1 MATPKNDAEMD
12 DFRRALTRQ
21 GVTQPAATPEPSAW
35 ERITAG
41 LKEAADHATGWGS
54 ARVKDTF
61 QEAVSRFFGL
71 EPSAQ
76 EPSDKQP
83 EPEKGIDR

>member
-1 MATPKNDAEMD
+1 MASPKNDAEMD

-21 GVTQPAATPEPSAW
+21 TSAQPPIAQEPSSW

-54 ARVKDTF
+54 ARIKDTF

-71 EPSAQ
+71 ENSQQPA
-76 EPSDKQP
+76 DKQP